1 MSYPNNYDPAPL
13 APIIKIYSPKWRL
26 KYTWEHP
33 VLNENPT
40 QDAPLISWKL
50 SVGINSDA
58 GSASITIED
67 NDNKLTD
74 GTSRAGP
81 IFKTGD
87 ILQILLGKSSETLST
102 WFTGIVNEPQ
112 LNRPGNTLQTITV
125 PAYSWANRLNTRYI
139 TLVHKQIQNADDT
152 FDDSDDT
159 AKISNLVNRIMTDES
174 ILLLPPPDRS
184 LTYAIDDI
192 DIKIATFTK
201 KVQTQQIALAELA
214 NIANAV
220 YGITPDLQFY
230 FRDSKQ
236 SSGATVTNDLNT
248 KADISKLMILRNQS
262 YDYRDS
268 AVRKAFTSLIGDGIT
283 QVQNLVEYIGNRY
296 LTANGNN
303 EDFLAFEIPWL
314 GKISDLDLW
323 LGRDSSVSG
332 DLHWKIIHETD
343 NQLSGSEAAITSGV
357 IERATI
363 QEWPTTGQWVRF
375 HLDSDPL
382 EEQYY
387 RAILFLPDDPD
398 SNRRVYS
405 RARIYY
411 DSNANYHLW
420 YNDSTAYGT
429 ERSPNSS
436 PGAIACRIRGE
447 QVITLKAQNTTIK
460 HKQLPKENLQ
470 SLSSVESTAT
480 GTALYEGI
488 LQQAGNVRRNYANL
502 RVSAPSSRPELGK
515 TFRLIDIHQNL
526 NTSLLMIGYDVQ
538 SNKDN
543 QLTALDITLEAEEWF

>member
-1 MSYPNNYDPAPL
+1 MSYPAGYDPSPL
-13 APIIKIYSPKWRL
+13 APIIQIYSPKWRL

-33 VLNENPT
+33 ILNENPT
-40 QDAPLISWKL
+40 QDAPLLSWRL
-50 SVGINSDA
+50 SVGINTDA
-58 GSASITIED
+58 GSASIEIED
-67 NDNKLTD
+67 NGNNLTD
-74 GTSRAGP
+74 GTSRSGP

-87 ILQILLGKSSETLST
+87 ILQILLGKSSETLAT

-112 LNRPGNTLQTITV
+112 LNRPGNAQQTITV
-125 PAYSWANRLNTRYI
+125 PAYGWANRLNTRYI
-139 TLVHKQIQNADDT
+139 TLIHRQIQNADDT
-152 FDDSDDT
+152 FDDNDDS

-192 DIKIATFTK
+192 DIKIATLTK

-230 FRDSKQ
+230 FRDSRQ
-236 SSGATVTNDLNT
+236 SSGATATNNLMT
-248 KADISKLMILRNQS
+248 QADTSKLMILRNQS

-283 QVQNLVEYIGNRY
+283 QVQNLAEYIGTSY
-296 LTANGNN
+296 ITSDGND
-303 EDFLAFEIPWL
+303 EDWIAFELPWL
-314 GKISDLDLW
+314 GKIDNIDLW
-323 LGRDSSVSG
+323 LGHTGSG
-332 DLHWKIIHETD
+332 GYDMPWKIVHETD
-343 NQLSGSEAAITSGV
+343 NQLSGTEAAIASGV
-357 IERATI
+357 IPRETVESWAPGG
-363 QEWPTTGQWVRF
+363 EWVRF
-375 HLDSDPL
+375 NLTHDPL

-387 RAILFLPDDPD
+387 RAIMFGPDDPD
-398 SNRRVYS
+398 STRSKNWS
-405 RARIYY
+405 RARIYF
-411 DSNANYHLW
+411 DSSGNWHRWRILNHRTET
-420 YNDSTAYGT
+420 SPTAGV
-429 ERSPNSS
+429 
-436 PGAIACRIRGE
+436 IACRIRGE

-470 SLSSVESTAT
+470 SLSNVESTAT

-488 LQQAGNVRRNYANL
+488 LQQAGNVRRNYANMI
-502 RVSAPSSRPELGK
+502 VSAPASRPELGK
-515 TFRLIDIHQNL
+515 TFRLIDTHQKL
-526 NTSLLMIGYDVQ
+526 NTSLLLIGYDVQ